1 VFYTVEQRD
10 QGEEA
15 MRTATS
21 VAELNRGQT
30 SLSDEE
36 RLRFQDE
43 FLEAT
48 SSGWEQVMV
57 VLQSYV
63 WDPETRE
70 TLEELMAA

>member
-1 VFYTVEQRD
+1 
-10 QGEEA
+10 

-21 VAELNRGQT
+21 PAELNRVQT
-30 SLSDEE
+30 GLPDGE
-36 RLRFQDE
+36 RLHFLDE
-43 FLEAT
+43 FLVAT
-48 SSGWEQVMV
+48 SSGWEQVMS